1 MYGDIESIG
10 VFKCFLLIFQLVAAG
25 VLVMILDEVLSQG
38 YGLGSGISLFIATNI
53 AENIVWKAF
62 SPFTVTS
69 DSGVEY
75 EGAIIAAVHF
85 LITKKNKVEAMHRAF
100 YRANIP
106 NLSNLFATLVV
117 FFIVIYFQVRKILTF
132 FIFLSFFLCILF
144 LFFRD
149 SEWKSESQ
157 INNHLDI
164 TLLNPLNFST
174 AQIPQLSFNQH

>member
-1 MYGDIESIG
+1 MFGIIITFGEAIAYVFSGMYGEVEQIG
-10 VFKCFLLIFQLVAAG
+10 VTKCFLLIIQLVVAG
-25 VLVMILDEVLSQG
+25 ILVMILDEVLSVG

-69 DSGVEY
+69 DRGVEY
-75 EGAIIAAVHF
+75 EGAIVAAVHF

-117 FFIVIYFQVRKILTF
+117 FFIVIYFQV
-132 FIFLSFFLCILF
+132 IFLVSKIFFCYFYLF
-144 LFFRD
+144 
-149 SEWKSESQ
+149 
-157 INNHLDI
+157 
-164 TLLNPLNFST
+164 
-174 AQIPQLSFNQH
+174 